1 MQDFRASFGARIRAR
16 REELELSQEA
26 LAEKANLHWT
36 FVSGVE
42 RGVRN
47 PGLNTIGRLAEALGW
62 TLDEAVQGL
71 TGTREKP
78 QKSKRQRAR

>member
-1 MQDFRASFGARIRAR
+1 M
-16 REELELSQEA
+16 SQEA
-26 LAEKANLHWT
+26 VAERAGLHCT

-62 TLDEAVQGL
+62 TLSQAVDGVVDAA
-71 TGTREKP
+71 TAPK
-78 QKSKRQRAR
+78 KSRSR

>member
-1 MQDFRASFGARIRAR
+1 MSFGARIRAR
-16 REELELSQEA
+16 REELGLSQEA
-26 LAEKANLHWT
+26 VAEKAGLHWT

-62 TLDEAVQGL
+62 TLSEVVYNV
-71 TGTREKP
+71 TPTREKA
-78 QKSKRQRAR
+78 QKATRKGSR